1 MAPPII
7 RSRIGALHPKGNKLY
22 AHVFE
27 ESIGPINLIGMADK
41 VKGPSARGRIWCSSA
56 AHGARGIHRDAFVNF
71 ARPEHFTYPLPD
83 KRNTVI
89 ELELHDESDRS

>member
-1 MAPPII
+1 MNVPQPPMERAEFI
-7 RSRIGALHPKGNKLY
+7 
-22 AHVFE
+22 E
-27 ESIGPINLIGMADK
+27 
-41 VKGPSARGRIWCSSA
+41 
-56 AHGARGIHRDAFVNF
+56 DAFVNF